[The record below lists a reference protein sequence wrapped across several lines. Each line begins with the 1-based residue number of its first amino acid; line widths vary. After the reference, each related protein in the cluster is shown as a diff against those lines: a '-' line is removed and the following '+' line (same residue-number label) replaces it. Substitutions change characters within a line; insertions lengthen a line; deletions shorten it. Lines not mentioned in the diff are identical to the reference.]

1 MDHVWCVAAQIEVF
15 MDDLE
20 AKAREFKVFDLTEFY
35 GCAAFNAAGFVV
47 DTAKRT
53 IKKTWV

>member
-1 MDHVWCVAAQIEVF
+1 